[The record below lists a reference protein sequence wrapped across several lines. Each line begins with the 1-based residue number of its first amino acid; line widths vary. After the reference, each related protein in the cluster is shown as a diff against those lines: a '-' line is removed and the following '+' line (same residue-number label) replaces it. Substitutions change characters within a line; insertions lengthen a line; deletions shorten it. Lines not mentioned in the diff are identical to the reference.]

1 MRILLPAAI
10 AASLFAGSL
19 STFAETGTLL
29 VKDAACTKLKDEAS
43 CTPRTDC
50 KWTPGKSDPAK
61 GKCAKAPKPKT
72 T

>member
-10 AASLFAGSL
+10 AASLVAGSI
-19 STFAETGTLL
+19 STFAEPIL
-29 VKDAACTKLKDEAS
+29 VKDPACTKLKDEAS

-50 KWTPGKSDPAK
+50 KWTPGKTDPAK
-61 GKCAKAPKPKT
+61 GKCTKAQKPKT